1 MTNKVDETELTIL
14 RRSVVHL
21 SEQNC
26 NLKGELACAQH
37 LVHELMRKIEEL
49 RQKEVFANEMLH
61 QKDFVACKLT
71 EAAAQNFELKTQN

>member
-1 MTNKVDETELTIL
+1 MSNKAGETELTIL

-26 NLKGELACAQH
+26 SLKGEIACAQH
-37 LVHELMRKIEEL
+37 LVHELMRKIKEL

-61 QKDFVACKLT
+61 
-71 EAAAQNFELKTQN
+71 